1 MKNLTTEERRLQKD
15 AEQRRTYD
23 IKETQRE
30 EREYRDSIRRMPFS
44 DRLELKVYDDK
55 ANWFERWLYDN
66 FFDPECTLP
75 RHRRSSYIEK
85 QAANQ
90 RIVLSQRIK
99 IIASQ
104 MGLSEEEAILHYFRK
119 LGEYVDIMHTP
130 DINKGELSS
139 RKNELNEL
147 FSRMLKGAILEFG
160 LPYWIERDW
169 IGGCRVKSV
178 EEFHEQVNRRKNTP
192 NHNFGEGP
200 YRTFKCDNFLTK
212 AGFKSE

>member
-1 MKNLTTEERRLQKD
+1 
-15 AEQRRTYD
+15 
-23 IKETQRE
+23 
-30 EREYRDSIRRMPFS
+30 
-44 DRLELKVYDDK
+44 
-55 ANWFERWLYDN
+55 LYDN

-90 RIVLSQRIK
+90 KIVLSQRIK
-99 IIASQ
+99 IISVRR
-104 MGLSEEEAILHYFRK
+104 GVTEEEAILYYYRK
-119 LGEYVDIMHTP
+119 LEDYSESLHKP
-130 DINKGELSS
+130 DPNKGELAKV
-139 RKNELNEL
+139 KNELSEL
-147 FSRMLKGAILEFG
+147 FCGMQTRALLEFG
-160 LPYWIERDW
+160 IAYWIERGW

-178 EEFHEQVNRRKNTP
+178 EEYYEQLNRRKNTP